1 MFVAASNTK
10 GGSHGFAD
18 TDGRGFGAAAA
29 VVDAAAALREI
40 GGTEAVGGALGAIAG
55 DEDVSAASLGG
66 AEGTLEI
73 GVMTGCVGAS
83 RGRIHKK

>member
-18 TDGRGFGAAAA
+18 AEGRGFGVAAA
-29 VVDAAAALREI
+29 VAGAVTALREI
-40 GGTEAVGGALGAIAG
+40 GGTEAVGALGAIAG
-55 DEDVSAASLGG
+55 DEEGVVSLGG
-66 AEGTLEI
+66 AEGMLEI
-73 GVMTGCVGAS
+73 GVMTGCAGAS